1 MKLLLDHCVPQRL
14 RSLFIGH
21 EVTTAAD
28 AGWELLRNGALLGAA
43 GAAGFYALVTVD
55 RNLKHQQNLATL
67 PVAVVVMLAT
77 SNDIDELIKVIPAVL
92 EALEELQPRTL
103 VEIAAEP
110 A

>member
-1 MKLLLDHCVPQRL
+1 LLLDHCVPQRL
-14 RSLFIGH
+14 RNFFIGH

-28 AGWELLRNGALLGAA
+28 AGWELLRNGALLAAA
-43 GAAGFYALVTVD
+43 GAAGFHALVTVD

-67 PVAVVVMLAT
+67 PIAVLVLVAP

-92 EALEELQPRTL
+92 EALEDLRPRML

-110 A
+110 T